1 MVETPGVCS
10 SIHHAIRGEKPRDH
24 WKDVTAS
31 AGLAVSLPRT
41 LPMNYPNAG
50 HTVSSQ
56 ELLNYLTG
64 LPPKPLQGGQAG
76 IISSGVTGE
85 EIEAQKREGL
95 APNLPAAE
103 V

>member
-1 MVETPGVCS
+1 METPGVCS

-41 LPMNYPNAG
+41 LPVNYPNAG

-64 LPPKPLQGGQAG
+64 LPQSHCKEGRQV
-76 IISSGVTGE
+76 SSV
-85 EIEAQKREGL
+85 L
-95 APNLPAAE
+95 